1 MNLKRFLMLATLLV
15 LPTGVT
21 KCLYAATP
29 CNVTDAA
36 FKMGQVVRTS
46 EGACLV
52 WFCSNN
58 HGWDKYWLCNTYS
71 GITGAVVDHL
81 NALTQASQAQRDSEW
96 AALLATPPAA
106 GTPDDRLTQAAA
118 LVPVPTDIPLDG
130 LVVQNQNAYR
140 LTSPT
145 NAAPVFQLA
154 GSVPLGTVCDTAQK
168 FGKYYRVDRTKVVI
182 PKGALQA
189 PAYYA
194 SCDL

>member
-1 MNLKRFLMLATLLV
+1 MTLKHFLMIAALVV
-15 LPTGVT
+15 LPTGLS
-21 KCLYAATP
+21 KCLYAAAP

-36 FKMGQVVRTS
+36 FKMGPIIHTDD
-46 EGACLV
+46 GACVV

-58 HGWDKYWLCNTYS
+58 HAWDKYFLCSEYS
-71 GITGAVVDHL
+71 GITGLAINHIR
-81 NALTQASQAQRDSEW
+81 AMTQATQVQRDSEW
-96 AALLATPPAA
+96 DALLANPPAI
-106 GTPDDRLTQAAA
+106 GSPEDRLLTEAAKTPA
-118 LVPVPTDIPLDG
+118 PTDIPLDG

-145 NAAPVFQLA
+145 NVTPVFQLA
-154 GSVPLGTVCDTAQK
+154 GSVQLGTACDTAQK

-194 SCDL
+194 LCDL